1 MVLFLARLEGFNALN
16 FGSDLQQGGD
26 KPTKVDYLARLM
38 FFFVQT
44 CSRVLVIGRNST
56 AMMTI

>member
-38 FFFVQT
+38 FFLSKLAVGF
-44 CSRVLVIGRNST
+44 
-56 AMMTI
+56 